1 MKIFITFLFL
11 FSSTALF
18 SQNYKYTITLS
29 DANEVEISKQF
40 AKNIYEIFDQSA
52 EFELITSQ
60 FTLLSNVDISEETFQ
75 QKMESLGFKRILF
88 TKEEINNTIK

>member
-1 MKIFITFLFL
+1 MKIFITFLSL
-11 FSSTALF
+11 FISNALF
-18 SQNYKYTITLS
+18 SQNFKYTITFS
-29 DANEVEISKQF
+29 DANEAEINKLL

-52 EFELITSQ
+52 EYEALTSQ

-75 QKMESLGFKRILF
+75 QKMESLGYKRILF